1 MLENYSKKM
10 KNFIN
15 IFSLIFGLTVF
26 AQSQVGMIEPDSI
39 ALVEDKFQEFF
50 YESLKQKGIENYD
63 RAVNSLQQALQLKPD
78 EATLYHEIGKNY
90 FFQKKYVE
98 AENYIK
104 QAIEKDNSNKYF
116 YLSLYDVYYQTKNYP
131 KSIEIVQK
139 LIGFNDKRKFEF
151 QDDLVSLYMYTEQF
165 DKALTLIEE
174 LEKTTSYDPVREMY
188 KLQIL
193 KSKAENFDISDLESE
208 IRKNPK
214 NEQAYIALIYQYS
227 ESNQEE
233 KAFEVAK
240 QLAKNIP
247 DSDWAHVSLFKFYLE
262 ENNIRKAVNSMNKV
276 FESGQIDDKI
286 KHRVLNEFL
295 IFVSK
300 NPQFD
305 KELEKA
311 IAYFKNDPNIAV
323 AKEVG
328 KFYFAKQNWKEA
340 SDYFEISLKD
350 NQNDLETILLLLQSY
365 TEMGS
370 FDIVSEKS
378 DNFKDLFPLQPELY
392 YYSGLSQ
399 NQMKNYQK
407 AKNALEEG
415 LDYLIDNR
423 SLEINFYIQLS
434 EASQGLGNEKDEQ
447 KYKQKAENLMKRK

>member
-1 MLENYSKKM
+1 M

-305 KELEKA
+305 KEL
-311 IAYFKNDPNIAV
+311 
-323 AKEVG
+323 
-328 KFYFAKQNWKEA
+328 
-340 SDYFEISLKD
+340 
-350 NQNDLETILLLLQSY
+350 
-365 TEMGS
+365 
-370 FDIVSEKS
+370 
-378 DNFKDLFPLQPELY
+378 
-392 YYSGLSQ
+392 
-399 NQMKNYQK
+399 
-407 AKNALEEG
+407 
-415 LDYLIDNR
+415 
-423 SLEINFYIQLS
+423 
-434 EASQGLGNEKDEQ
+434 
-447 KYKQKAENLMKRK
+447 

>member
-1 MLENYSKKM
+1 M
-10 KNFIN
+10 K
-15 IFSLIFGLTVF
+15 SLINTIFFAVFGLAVC
-26 AQSQVGMIEPDSI
+26 AQPNMIEPDSI
-39 ALVEDKFQEFF
+39 ALVEDRFQELF

-63 RAVNSLQQALQLKPD
+63 RAINSLEQAIQLKPN

-90 FFQKKYVE
+90 FFQKKYFE
-98 AENYIK
+98 AEEYIK
-104 QAIEKDNSNKYF
+104 KAIEKDDKNPYF
-116 YLSLYDVYYQTKNYP
+116 QLSLYDVYYQTKDYW
-131 KSIEIVQK
+131 KSIEVVKK
-139 LIGFNDKRKFEF
+139 LISFNDKRKLEY

-165 DKALTLIEE
+165 DEALTLIEE
-174 LEKTTSYDPVREMY
+174 LERTSSYDPIREMY

-193 KSKAENFDISDLESE
+193 KNRIASADITDLEE
-208 IRKNPK
+208 QIKKNPK

-227 ESNQEE
+227 EQNQED
-233 KAFEVAK
+233 KAFETAK

-262 ENNIRKAVNSMNKV
+262 ENTVDRAIHSMNKV
-276 FESGQIDDKI
+276 FESEDIDDKI

-295 IFVSK
+295 IYVSK
-300 NPQFD
+300 NPQYN
-305 KELEKA
+305 KELERA
-311 IAYFKNDPNIAV
+311 VNYFRNDPNIAV

-365 TEMGS
+365 TELGS
-370 FDIVSEKS
+370 FDLVFKKS
-378 DNFKDLFPLQPELY
+378 DGFKDLFPLQPELY

-407 AKNALEEG
+407 AKETLEEG
-415 LDYLIDNR
+415 LDYLIDNK
-423 SLEINFYIQLS
+423 SLEVNFYIQLS
-434 EASQGLGNEKDEQ
+434 EASLGLGNEKDRQ
-447 KYKQKAENLMKRK
+447 KYQQKAESLMKIINK